1 MPADQLILDLPV
13 KPALGRAD
21 FFVSEANRAA
31 VAHLERWRE
40 WPDGK
45 LLIHGPAG
53 AGKSHLAQ
61 VFAAESGARV
71 VEAEALEES
80 ALPGLC
86 EGPVAV
92 ENADRIA
99 GHGVRETLLF
109 HLHNMAR
116 AARKPLLLTARTPP
130 ARWAFTLPDLESR
143 LRGALA
149 VGIDPPDDALLAAM
163 LVKLFADRQI
173 TVSPGLVSYLVAR
186 VERSFA
192 ALCEIVDALDR
203 AALAEH
209 RAITT
214 HLAARVLDK
223 H

>member
-1 MPADQLILDLPV
+1 MAEQLILDLAV

-31 VAHLERWRE
+31 VEMLERWRE

-45 LLIHGPAG
+45 LLIHGPEG

-71 VEAEALEES
+71 VEAQALEES

-86 EGPVAV
+86 ESPVAV
-92 ENADRIA
+92 EDADRIA
-99 GHGVRETLLF
+99 GDRRRETLLF

-116 AARKPLLLTARTPP
+116 AAKSPLLLTARTPP
-130 ARWAFTLPDLESR
+130 ARWPFALPDLESR

-173 TVSPGLVSYLVAR
+173 AVSPGLVSYLVAR
-186 VERSFA
+186 VERSHA
-192 ALCEIVDALDR
+192 ALCEIVEALDR
-203 AALAEH
+203 AALTRQ

-214 HLAARVLDK
+214 HLAAQVLDK
-223 H
+223 G